1 MKDIHLESKDRREQ
15 FGGGSQRAL
24 EHMPWALFH
33 SIHNGEP
40 YNFFLLKYSC
50 FTVLC

>member
-40 YNFFLLKYSC
+40 YNFFY
-50 FTVLC
+50 